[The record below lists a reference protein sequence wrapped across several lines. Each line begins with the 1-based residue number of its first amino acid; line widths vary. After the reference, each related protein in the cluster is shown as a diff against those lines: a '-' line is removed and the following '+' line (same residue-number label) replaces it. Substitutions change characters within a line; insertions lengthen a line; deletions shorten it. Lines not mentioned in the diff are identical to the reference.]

1 MHGMN
6 PAGTVIL
13 SLSLPLSPSLSLSL
27 SLSLP
32 RNRTRFT
39 RIAEITQSLLRCAS
53 MNLINVCRQPKDSS
67 TIVLALKN
75 LFYCMSRCATGCFAR
90 SLSPAQTAIT
100 KATQSSSN
108 SCGNPLSGCTTQT
121 NQNRQDV
128 LHIFSNQHLPT
139 EHKNLPGYLTTFK
152 ADFFSNWI
160 SPPDSNLRCQKGI
173 LKNTL
178 LIRAWHQMR
187 PTGWHVHFS
196 ACAPQTLFLP
206 LCASK
211 CQKILVCRNL
221 FPHVETNN
229 QTKVANLRERWKSRQ
244 HRQEGCTEGRVKRS
258 SRSKEGNSKPPIQ

>member
-1 MHGMN
+1 
-6 PAGTVIL
+6 
-13 SLSLPLSPSLSLSL
+13 
-27 SLSLP
+27 
-32 RNRTRFT
+32 
-39 RIAEITQSLLRCAS
+39 

-173 LKNTL
+173 LKEYTSDSCVASNETHRLACTFLGLRTSDLVPATL
-178 LIRAWHQMR
+178 CKQM
-187 PTGWHVHFS
+187 
-196 ACAPQTLFLP
+196 
-206 LCASK
+206 SK
-211 CQKILVCRNL
+211 NFGLQKLVSTC
-221 FPHVETNN
+221 
-229 QTKVANLRERWKSRQ
+229 
-244 HRQEGCTEGRVKRS
+244 
-258 SRSKEGNSKPPIQ
+258 

>member
-13 SLSLPLSPSLSLSL
+13 SLSPSLPPSLPPSLSLSPSLPL

-32 RNRTRFT
+32 RNHARFT

-160 SPPDSNLRCQKGI
+160 SPP
-173 LKNTL
+173 T
-178 LIRAWHQMR
+178 
-187 PTGWHVHFS
+187 PT
-196 ACAPQTLFLP
+196 
-206 LCASK
+206 
-211 CQKILVCRNL
+211 
-221 FPHVETNN
+221 
-229 QTKVANLRERWKSRQ
+229 
-244 HRQEGCTEGRVKRS
+244 
-258 SRSKEGNSKPPIQ
+258 